1 MIKVLVLTVTA
12 GEGHNAAAK
21 AITTYFE
28 KHYQQEVEVKLVD
41 MLKPKHPYYAY
52 LVNDFYFWSI
62 RWFPW
67 IVRSAFKF
75 DARLKPNKKINASR
89 NAMRLIYKDMVEEF
103 DKFKPN
109 IVLSTHPFGTAIQS
123 LFKEAK
129 KFKFDGYHVT
139 TDYVLLPDQENA
151 YNLEGVFSSSKH
163 LESELIK
170 KFISKDKIYL
180 TGIPVQEKFE
190 NQSVDTDYYKP
201 LNFDEKIFTILI
213 MNGGQGAGRALTII
227 KSLERIDYPLQV
239 IVVNGRN
246 KKNFASVQDYL
257 PKVKE
262 TMNVVN
268 YGFVTN
274 IHELMLISDIY
285 VGKVGGITTTECIKM
300 GLPIII
306 PEMPPAQEIFNMRY
320 LLENKAAIYAK
331 TVMRL
336 SEKVEDLIKNP
347 QSLIDLKKNMSKLNI
362 PNSAAN
368 ICKIVL
374 ENYSKNKNPQPS

>member
-67 IVRSAFKF
+67 IVRGAFKF

-89 NAMRLIYKDMVEEF
+89 SAVRLIYKDMVEEF
-103 DKFKPN
+103 EKFKPN

-129 KFKFDGYHVT
+129 KFKFDGYHVI

-151 YNLEGVFSSSKH
+151 YNLEGVFSSSNH

-170 KFISKDKIYL
+170 KFISKEKIYL
-180 TGIPVQEKFE
+180 TGIPVKEKFE
-190 NQSVDTDYYKP
+190 NQSANADYYKP
-201 LNFDEKIFTILI
+201 LNFDDKIFTILI
-213 MNGGQGAGRALTII
+213 MNGGQGAGRALPII
-227 KSLERIDYPLQV
+227 KSLESIDYPLQV

-246 KKNFASVQDYL
+246 KKNFESVQEYL
-257 PKVKE
+257 PKVKD

-274 IHELMLISDIY
+274 IHELMMISDIY

-306 PEMPPAQEIFNMRY
+306 PEMPPAQEIFNMNY
-320 LLENKAAIYAK
+320 LLRNEAAIYAK
-331 TVMRL
+331 TVKRL
-336 SEKVEDLIKNP
+336 SDKVDGLIKNP

-362 PNSAAN
+362 PDSAAN

-374 ENYSKNKNPQPS
+374 DNYSKNKKSST